1 MKTAALYIRVS
12 TDEQAE
18 KGFSQRHQEEMLR
31 KYCEI
36 KGILIFKVY
45 FEDHSAKTFKRPVW
59 NKLLVDLRKNKGQ
72 TDLVLFL
79 KWDRFSRNTG
89 DAYYMISVLRRFG
102 IEPQAIEQPLDLT
115 IPENKMMLAFYL
127 AAPEVEN
134 DRRSL
139 NVFYGQRRAR
149 KEGRWPAA
157 APVGY
162 TNLSDERGNKYIALK
177 EPQASAMRWAF
188 EEIARGKCT
197 LADVFRE
204 IATMGISCKIN
215 NFYKIIH
222 NPVYCGKVM
231 IPKHQDEEEY
241 MVDGVHEPLVSDALF
256 YQVQEILKRGKKTG
270 PKKVSEELL
279 PLRGFLKCPK
289 CEKMLTGSASKGRKN
304 YYYYYHCFKKCQGRH
319 KAKEV
324 NDAFLEMLN
333 EYRPKPGYEEF
344 YAEII
349 KRAFKMNAGGDMDSR
364 KLIMRQIQELYDKI
378 NNARELA
385 LSGEFDTRDFRQV
398 KIANEKQITALE
410 SQLPEINL
418 ASRNIDKMVSG
429 GISNLYSVYNEY
441 DSYDLKRK
449 RTVIGSFFPEKLTFD
464 GSKVRTAR
472 VNEIVLNI
480 ALINRKLKGKK
491 NWTKDDFTSL
501 SSKVGVTGFEPVT
514 LCL

>member
-59 NKLLVDLRKNKGQ
+59 NKLMVDLRKNKGQ
-72 TDLVLFL
+72 TDLVLFT

-162 TNLSDERGNKYIALK
+162 VNLTDERGNKYIALK
-177 EPQASAMRWAF
+177 EPHASAMRWAF
-188 EEIARGKCT
+188 EEIARRKFNLT
-197 LADVFRE
+197 YIFTETVA
-204 IATMGISCKIN
+204 MGISCKIK
-215 NFYKIIH
+215 NFYQVIR
-222 NPVYCGKVM
+222 NPVYCGKVVV
-231 IPKHQDEEEY
+231 PKHQDEDEY
-241 MVDGVHEPLVSDALF
+241 IVDGVHEPLISEALF
-256 YQVQEILKRGKKTG
+256 YEVQEVLKRGKKTG
-270 PKKVSEELL
+270 AKKVSEGFL
-279 PLRGFLKCPK
+279 PLRGFLQCPK
-289 CEKMLTGSASKGRKN
+289 CGKMLTGSASKGRKS
-304 YYYYYHCFKKCQGRH
+304 YYYYYHCFKNCGTRH

-324 NDAFLEMLN
+324 NDAFITEMN

-349 KRAFKMNAGGDMDSR
+349 KQAFKLNASGDLDGR
-364 KLIMRQIQELYDKI
+364 RRIMAQIQELYDKI
-378 NNARELA
+378 NHARELA

-398 KIANEKQITALE
+398 KLASEKEITVLE
-410 SQLPEINL
+410 SQLPEMNL
-418 ASRNIDKMVSG
+418 ATRNIEKTVTG
-429 GISNLYSVYNEY
+429 AISNLYSVYNEY
-441 DSYDLKRK
+441 DSYDLKRQ
-449 RTVIGSFFPEKLTFD
+449 RGVIGSFFPEKLTFD

-480 ALINRKLKGKK
+480 ALINRKLKAKK
-491 NWTKDDFTSL
+491 NWTKADFSSL